1 MEKTDGLI
9 TTEEQWFK
17 VEQVLFTYSEEEKEE
32 NNLNKLNANL
42 ILRPQFL
49 TLDFAMLHSGYSRV
63 ETALYGFIKYFL
75 YNNDKF
81 YCTNEQLAEML
92 CVSENTITNAVAK
105 LKKDWLINL
114 TYKIKSSGW
123 KIRFIRLTKS
133 VVPTPKICGSET
145 QNLWGIY
152 NKIIDNKI
160 ISKSKDLEWDYSE
173 LFNNYYWKNKWI
185 DVKVCT
191 KLINAKLKEWYTIQ
205 DITNALVLYNCECRT
220 KWADAYRYVK
230 KFETWIKEFQPIT
243 DEDITR
249 VVIQH
254 KERMDTDSK
263 YITWVWKIVIEN
275 LNETFGRDKIKE
287 IWKTTNNKGINLRFT

>member
-17 VEQVLFTYSEEEKEE
+17 VEQMLFTYSEEEKEE

-42 ILRPQFL
+42 VLKPQFI
-49 TLDFAMLHSGYSRV
+49 TVDYAMLHRGYNLL
-63 ETALYGFIKYFL
+63 ETALYGFISYFL
-75 YNNDKF
+75 TNNDKF

-114 TYKIKSSGW
+114 TYKIKAGGW
-123 KIRFIRLTKS
+123 KIRFIRLSKS
-133 VVPTPKICGSET
+133 VSPTHKICGSDT

-160 ISKSKDLEWDYSE
+160 ITKSKDLEWDYSE

-254 KERMDTDSK
+254 RERMDTDSK

-275 LNETFGRDKIKE
+275 LNETFGKDKIKE

>member
-17 VEQVLFTYSEEEKEE
+17 VEQTLFTYSEEEKEE

-145 QNLWGIY
+145 QNLWDIY

-160 ISKSKDLEWDYSE
+160 INKENKQKKWYWEFGLCYLTDSEYEKVISDYW
-173 LFNNYYWKNKWI
+173 LKNWEH
-185 DVKVCT
+185 
-191 KLINAKLKEWYTIQ
+191 L
-205 DITNALVLYNCECRT
+205 
-220 KWADAYRYVK
+220 
-230 KFETWIKEFQPIT
+230 IKEVDNYCARKWKKYKNYAAAIRQFADSAGIKK
-243 DEDITR
+243 
-249 VVIQH
+249 IQ
-254 KERMDTDSK
+254 KQTVNES
-263 YITWVWKIVIEN
+263 WVYD
-275 LNETFGRDKIKE
+275 LPF
-287 IWKTTNNKGINLRFT
+287 